1 MNVNSGMKKT
11 TMTEMITNKMKTSK
25 NRDIPVEFQIMVTTY
40 VANIN
45 KEDVG
50 YIYDWLYSHVWM
62 PHDAE

>member
-11 TMTEMITNKMKTSK
+11 TMTEMITNKMKTSR

-45 KEDVG
+45 KENVG
-50 YIYDWLYSHVWM
+50 YI
-62 PHDAE
+62 